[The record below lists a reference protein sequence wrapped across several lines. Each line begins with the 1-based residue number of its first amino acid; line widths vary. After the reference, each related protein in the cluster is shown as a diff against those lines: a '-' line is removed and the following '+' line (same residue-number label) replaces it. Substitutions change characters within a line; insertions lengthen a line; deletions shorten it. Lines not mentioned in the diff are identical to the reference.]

1 MTESQGFRSDS
12 YSDSRTD
19 ILRMIPQK
27 PYRVLDVGCGTGN
40 LGRSIKIKYNSYVLG
55 LDSDLDSLSEA
66 KSKIDDVFQVDL
78 DKFQN
83 SLSDFDLEGV

>member
-27 PYRVLDVGCGTGN
+27 PRVIDVGCSTGN

-55 LDSDLDSLSEA
+55 LDSDLDSISEA

-83 SLSDFDLEGV
+83 SLSDFDLKGA

>member
-55 LDSDLDSLSEA
+55 LDSDLDSISEA
-66 KSKIDDVFQVDL
+66 KSKIDDFFKL
-78 DKFQN
+78 ILISFKIHYLI
-83 SLSDFDLEGV
+83 ST